1 MLLNVKAFAL
11 ALGTFWGLALAV
23 ITLVAAGRGIGQ
35 NLSHLSVI
43 FLGYQVT
50 YLGSLIGL
58 IYGFVVGSIGG
69 GLFAVVYNRFTP
81 TKS

>member
-58 IYGFVVGSIGG
+58 IYGFIVGSIAG